1 MSRSVLGALRAL
13 LLVLFA
19 GSLGAQVGSWLIA
32 GAVAGG
38 ALAVVVVILIVAGAL
53 CVEVVLLSV
62 WMLVAM
68 IRQGALFDDRGHAD
82 RWVNAAIGALMAA
95 AVVSAGGAVALVVQA
110 AERGAWGLAL
120 LAAAACGASAA
131 LALLVVVMRRLLH
144 TAISLRSELAE
155 VI

>member
-38 ALAVVVVILIVAGAL
+38 ALAVVVVILIVAGTL

-82 RWVNAAIGALMAA
+82 RWVNAAIGALVAA

-110 AERGAWGLAL
+110 GAWGLAL
-120 LAAAACGASAA
+120 LAVAACGASAA